1 MSNATEMAKISAKGG
16 FHLLWG
22 LVLSTVISAVGTIV
36 IAILLGADNYGLYT
50 IAIAAPNLIAAFRD
64 WGITNAM
71 IKFTAQYNNEG
82 SIEKVRSIFYS
93 GLIFELLLGSLLS
106 VISFLLSGFLAGIF
120 SRPEIA
126 PLIQIASFSVLTHAL
141 ISLATAT
148 FTGMERMHMNSF
160 MLTIQ
165 SLVKTGLII
174 GFVVLGAGNVGAV
187 GGFMLGTLVAGV
199 IGLVFVWT
207 MLRSLGH
214 ANSKLKIFHTVKYLL
229 KYGFP
234 LSIGTI
240 LTVFLTQFYTY
251 AMAIYVI
258 DNYAIG
264 NYSVASNFVVLITFF
279 ATPVATMLFPA
290 FSKIDYRKDVGTL
303 QSVFQYSVK
312 YSSLV
317 VVPVTALIMV
327 LSEPAIKTIFANG
340 YNQAPLF
347 LSLSSILYLYCAF
360 GSLSVPSLINGQ
372 GHTTFNLKLTVLTV
386 AIGFSAGFL
395 FVSQLGLI
403 GLIITTLIAG
413 LPSLIISLFFIKKQY
428 GLSLDWYFSIKI
440 FFSTGFAAFLTFL
453 VISNLRFASVITL
466 FFGIFVFVFLL
477 IPMLIITHAVNRVDL
492 ANLRE
497 IAGALGPLSKM
508 LGWIITVLAKIMSIL
523 KIN

>member
-1 MSNATEMAKISAKGG
+1 MAKISAKGG

-71 IKFTAQYNNEG
+71 IKYTAQYNCEG
-82 SIEKVRSIFYS
+82 AHDKVKSIFYS
-93 GLIFELLLGSLLS
+93 GLIFELLLGSILS
-106 VISFLLSGFLAGIF
+106 VTSFLLSGFLASIF
-120 SRPEIA
+120 SRPEITS
-126 PLIQIASFSVLTHAL
+126 LIQIASFSVLTHAL

-148 FTGMERMHMNSF
+148 FTGMERMHLNSV

-165 SLVKTGLII
+165 ALVKTGLII
-174 GFVVLGAGNVGAV
+174 VFVLLGAGNVGAI

-199 IGLVFVWT
+199 IGLVFAWT
-207 MLRSLGH
+207 MLRSYGGV
-214 ANSKLKIFHTVKYLL
+214 NGKLEIFGTVKYLL
-229 KYGFP
+229 RYGFP

-258 DNYAIG
+258 DNSAIG

-279 ATPVATMLFPA
+279 VTPVATMLFPA
-290 FSKIDYRKDVGTL
+290 FSKIDYRKDAGTL

-347 LSLSSILYLYCAF
+347 LALSSILYFYCAF
-360 GSLSVPSLINGQ
+360 GSLSVPNLINGQ
-372 GHTTFNLKLTVLTV
+372 GHTTYNLKLTVLTV
-386 AIGFSAGFL
+386 VIGFLAGFL
-395 FVSQLGLI
+395 LISQFGLI
-403 GLIITTLIAG
+403 GLIITSLIAG

-440 FFSTGFAAFLTFL
+440 FFSTGVAAFFTFL
-453 VISNLRFASVITL
+453 FISYLRFASAINL
-466 FFGIFVFVFLL
+466 FFGIVVFIFLL
-477 IPMLIITHAVNRVDL
+477 LPMLILSRSVNRVDL

-497 IAGALGPLSKM
+497 IANAIGPLKKL
-508 LGWIITVLAKIMSIL
+508 LGWMITILEKLMSIL
-523 KIN
+523 KVN